1 MLSAIKRGLSA
12 FFILAVTGCG
22 GLSMKDIPLVGGSA
36 SSQAKVPANAT
47 EYQCTNGKKFYVRML
62 DGGATAWLIYPDRE
76 TALTK
81 ASSGNRYTNGVAV
94 LEINGSEA
102 TLNDGPTI
110 AYSGCKPPGAK

>member
-1 MLSAIKRGLSA
+1 MRSAIKRGLSP
-12 FFILAVTGCG
+12 FLILAVTGCG
-22 GLSMKDIPLVGGSA
+22 GLSMKDIPLVGGSS

-47 EYQCTNGKKFYVRML
+47 EYQCSNGKKFYVRMQ
-62 DGGATAWLIYPDRE
+62 DNGSTAWLIYPDRE
-76 TALTK
+76 VGLAK

-94 LEINGSEA
+94 LEINGTEA